1 MLNRRLRVRL
11 HHIPFIGLL
20 GLYFLIQAQRHW
32 NHEPYFS
39 TKTSFTYM
47 LIGMTLV
54 VLQGWHSL
62 RQDWQ
67 PLIEFDTPRHLFFVR
82 KWWLSVGV
90 LILGVGLT
98 WQSIVASKLFS
109 PQTFIGWMGAVV
121 LVVVT
126 QIPKSY
132 WLAGRM
138 RAKLSVHRDKFLP
151 TIQWTI
157 TLIGISYCLYVG
169 WRADLRQTHAVQLIE
184 MWWAGIGLT
193 LVGLVPMTTLKAW
206 LLRLSQSFRR
216 DCAEWLGVFSL
227 FVLAMVVRVTWLET
241 NPYIQAEDE
250 AAFAIE
256 AIDLVGFSRWIDN
269 PFRFGVWHHPL
280 IYQMLQVGSIQ
291 ALGQTIFAARLPS
304 AVLGALTIPSVYLMG
319 RRMFNWRVGLVAA
332 IWMVTFPVHVHFSRI
347 SINQVGDPLF
357 ATLAFAFLTQAM
369 RTADEMEYALAGI
382 SIGLSQYFYSAS
394 RIVPLLMVI
403 YVLLYAVAN
412 RQWIWRRG
420 DLVLIAVL
428 TAFVVAFPVYYSV
441 YQDKERPLNPRLQQV
456 AIFETGDVEAALAE
470 NRWEDYWKYQFQ
482 HSYGAY
488 VQRVDQSG
496 FYGRYHGLA
505 GWYGAAP
512 FLLGI
517 ALSLRRYYDPRWLIL
532 VIWVILAGL
541 LGGVLLVDPPHFP
554 RFVSV
559 MPAMSI
565 LIGLGVVYIVEII
578 QDTPR
583 RIGFQYAPYWD
594 YAWFRTVILLAVISV
609 LAVLNILDYTQGYL
623 PKRLVYGER
632 TVNLNV
638 TARFIRSIDDL
649 NEREMYFLSS
659 NEMNLIGSN
668 LTRYQ
673 TGKRGKEY
681 LLDRRD
687 IRQFPAGDYIFVASS
702 ARYADLQQIIVL
714 FPLSELYPVVSD
726 YDNQTVAYVLLLTKH
741 E

>member
-1 MLNRRLRVRL
+1 MLNSRLRVHLRY
-11 HHIPFIGLL
+11 IPFVGLL
-20 GLYFLIQAQRHW
+20 GLYFLIQAQRRW

-47 LIGMTLV
+47 LIGTTLV

-62 RQDWQ
+62 RRDWQ
-67 PLIEFDTPRHLFFVR
+67 PLIEFDARRHLFFGR
-82 KWWLSVGV
+82 KGLLSVGV

-98 WQSIVASKLFS
+98 WQNIVTSKLLS
-109 PQTFIGWMGAVV
+109 PQTFIGWMGAIV
-121 LVVVT
+121 LVVVI
-126 QIPKSY
+126 QVPKSH
-132 WLAGRM
+132 WLAGGI
-138 RAKLSVHRDKFLP
+138 RAKLLAHRDKFLP

-157 TLIGISYCLYVG
+157 ALIGISYCLYVG
-169 WRADLRQTHAVQLIE
+169 WRADLRQTHAVQLIR
-184 MWWAGIGLT
+184 MWWVGIGLT
-193 LVGLVPMTTLKAW
+193 LVGLVPMPTLKAW
-206 LLRLSQSFRR
+206 LSRLWQSFRK
-216 DCAEWLGVFSL
+216 DDAEWLVVFSL
-227 FVLAMVVRVTWLET
+227 SVLAMVVRVAWLET
-241 NPYIQAEDE
+241 SPYIQAEDE

-304 AVLGALTIPSVYLMG
+304 AVLGALTVPSVYLMG

-394 RIVPLLMVI
+394 RIVPLLMVV

-420 DLVLIAVL
+420 DLVLVAVL
-428 TAFVVAFPVYYSV
+428 MAFVVAFPVYYSV

-470 NRWEDYWKYQFQ
+470 NRWEAYWKYQFQ

-505 GWYGAAP
+505 GWYGAAF

-532 VIWVILAGL
+532 VIWVILTGL

-578 QDTPR
+578 QDTPQ
-583 RIGFQYAPYWD
+583 RIGSQYAPYWD
-594 YAWFRTVILLAVISV
+594 YVWFRTVILLAFISV
-609 LAVLNILDYTQGYL
+609 LAVMNILDYTQGYL

-638 TARFIRSIDDL
+638 TARFIKSIDDL

-702 ARYADLQQIIVL
+702 ARYTDLQQIIVL